1 MKKLILL
8 LLISNFAFS
17 QNPITVP
24 NSKVNIGVNY
34 NFQNLSGIYNTSL
47 FNTNFENLT
56 TAQMNAITTPK
67 IGREVYNTTTNSKWY
82 YNGIAWVDT
91 ANNWFLKGNAGT
103 TAGTNFLGTTDD
115 QPLVVKTNSSNTAV
129 FVNDIGNFT
138 PSIIVGN
145 DANLNLYLTNPLAKS
160 FINGTSS
167 GYVSLNQNNQIL
179 TVRNASGAVGYRLN
193 RAGGNFDAVAGAGS
207 GWDMGDISWWTYTSN
222 TVNATTTLK
231 SARLNVT
238 TNGSHISGTNN
249 AVRFGFEIA
258 RSGWGASTEV
268 MRFLGDNAG
277 VGQAATP
284 VSTWDITKWT
294 SANAL
299 PATTGTAQ
307 SAGHISR
314 LTSNGNNTTIDIG
327 TDATQAWIK
336 AVDKTNL
343 ATNRNLLLNPNGGNV
358 GIGTITTPLAGFHT
372 NSTLRFQGLGTNFAN
387 TNILSTDILGNVT
400 TRTIASIGTA
410 IRMPISSLN
419 AAVITN
425 TIDNG
430 LWAQRWNWNTLAT
443 GTALTLGTSS
453 MTSGN
458 LLSLSN
464 TNPASTGNTLLVTH
478 NARAGQ
484 AIRVDTNITTGTGMN
499 ITNNAMTTGTALN
512 INTTNAN
519 LNSTLGFFR
528 VVNASTPV
536 TPTGLF
542 ARIQPNNTA
551 GSGLTMLNNGRVGIG
566 TLTPN
571 CELQLG
577 QSASNRKIV
586 LFEGANNDHQFYGF
600 GINTSTLRYQV
611 DNIGADHIWY
621 AATSA
626 TTSNELMRIKGNGRL
641 GIGTTNPL
649 TTLDINGSLS
659 LKTVRVAT
667 AGYTTLITDHTIHL
681 VAGASGT
688 FTIPS
693 AITSTGRVISF
704 ANDSGTGVNTSIAYR
719 QTSGV
724 TTTNINGNQRVT
736 IQSDGTEWFQINQ

>member
-8 LLISNFAFS
+8 LLISTFAFS

-103 TAGTNFLGTTDD
+103 TAGTNFLGTTDNVGLSFRTNNATRVTIT
-115 QPLVVKTNSSNTAV
+115 PTGLVG
-129 FVNDIGNFT
+129 IGNFT
-138 PSIIVGN
+138 P
-145 DANLNLYLTNPLAKS
+145 T
-160 FINGTSS
+160 TS
-167 GYVSLNQNNQIL
+167 
-179 TVRNASGAVGYRLN
+179 
-193 RAGGNFDAVAGAGS
+193 
-207 GWDMGDISWWTYTSN
+207 
-222 TVNATTTLK
+222 
-231 SARLNVT
+231 
-238 TNGSHISGTNN
+238 
-249 AVRFGFEIA
+249 
-258 RSGWGASTEV
+258 
-268 MRFLGDNAG
+268 
-277 VGQAATP
+277 
-284 VSTWDITKWT
+284 
-294 SANAL
+294 
-299 PATTGTAQ
+299 
-307 SAGHISR
+307 
-314 LTSNGNNTTIDIG
+314 
-327 TDATQAWIK
+327 
-336 AVDKTNL
+336 
-343 ATNRNLLLNPNGGNV
+343 
-358 GIGTITTPLAGFHT
+358 FHT
-372 NSTLRFQGLGTNFAN
+372 NGTLRFQGLGTNFAN

-478 NARAGQ
+478 NARAGH

-724 TTTNINGNQRVT
+724 TTTSINGNQRVT